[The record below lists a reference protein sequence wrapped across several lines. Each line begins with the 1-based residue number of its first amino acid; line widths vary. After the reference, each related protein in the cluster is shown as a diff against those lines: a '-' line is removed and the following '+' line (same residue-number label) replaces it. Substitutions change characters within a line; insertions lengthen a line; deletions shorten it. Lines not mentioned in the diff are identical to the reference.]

1 MQLLVTGG
9 LGFIGSN
16 LVRYLLNKYPQYKI
30 INLDAMTYAAH
41 LENLSDV
48 EKNANYIFVQGSIAD
63 KKLVDE
69 IVSGRRFG
77 KIDGIMNLAAESH
90 VDRSIADPSI
100 FVETNILGT
109 QVLLEAARTYG
120 KVAGTAASG
129 VQYSIRYLQVSTDEV
144 YGSLGP
150 DGYFTE
156 QTPLA
161 ANSPYSAS
169 KAGADL
175 LCRAYFHTFGLPVTI
190 TRCSNNYGPY
200 QNPEKL
206 IPLFINNALQNK
218 PVPVYG
224 DGLNVRDWLHVE
236 DHCQA
241 LDLVFHTGKPGEVY
255 NIGGKNEWRNI
266 DITKLILKDLGKPES
281 LISYVEDRL
290 GHDRRY
296 AIDPEKITLH
306 LGWTPKY
313 TFETGIKETITW
325 YQENQDWLKAVSSK
339 HPAAPP
345 PKALSKQPA

>member
-16 LVRYLLNKYPQYKI
+16 FVRYLLTKYPQYKI

-41 LENLSDV
+41 LENLADV
-48 EKNANYIFVQGSIAD
+48 EKNSNYNFVHGSIAD
-63 KKLVDE
+63 KKLVNE
-69 IVSGRRFG
+69 IVSGKRSG
-77 KIDGIMNLAAESH
+77 KIEGIINLAAETH
-90 VDRSIADPSI
+90 VDRSINDPLI
-100 FVETNILGT
+100 FIESNILGT
-109 QVLLEAARTYG
+109 QVLLDAALAHG
-120 KVAGTAASG
+120 KMP
-129 VQYSIRYLQVSTDEV
+129 YLQVSTDEV

-175 LCRAYFHTFGLPVTI
+175 ICRAYFHTFGLPVTI

-218 PVPVYG
+218 PVPLYG

-241 LDLVFHTGKPGEVY
+241 LDLVFHKGKAGEVY

-281 LISYVEDRL
+281 LINYVEDRL

-296 AIDPEKITLH
+296 AIDPLKIMRE
-306 LGWTPKY
+306 LGWSPKY
-313 TFETGIKETITW
+313 TFETGIKETIQW
-325 YQENQDWLKAVSSK
+325 YQDHQDWLKAVTSK
-339 HPAAPP
+339 NATACV
-345 PKALSKQPA
+345 

>member
-1 MQLLVTGG
+1 
-9 LGFIGSN
+9 
-16 LVRYLLNKYPQYKI
+16 
-30 INLDAMTYAAH
+30 
-41 LENLSDV
+41 
-48 EKNANYIFVQGSIAD
+48 
-63 KKLVDE
+63 
-69 IVSGRRFG
+69 
-77 KIDGIMNLAAESH
+77 MNLAAESH
-90 VDRSIADPSI
+90 VDRSINDPSI

-109 QVLLEAARTYG
+109 QVLLEAARNYG
-120 KVAGTAASG
+120 KTTSTASSDT
-129 VQYSIRYLQVSTDEV
+129 QYSIRYLQVSTDEV

-175 LCRAYFHTFGLPVTI
+175 LCRAYFHTFGMPVTI

-206 IPLFINNALQNK
+206 IPLFINNALQDK

-241 LDLVFHTGKPGEVY
+241 LDLVFHMGKAGEVY
-255 NIGGKNEWRNI
+255 NIGGRNEWRNI
-266 DITKLILKDLGKPES
+266 DITKLILKDLNKPLS

-290 GHDRRY
+290 GHDKRY
-296 AIDPEKITLH
+296 AIDPEKITMELS
-306 LGWTPKY
+306 WSPKY
-313 TFETGIKETITW
+313 TFETGIKETIQW

-339 HPAAPP
+339 HTAIPT
-345 PKALSKQPA
+345 KTLSKQPV